1 MMHPSSILLDL
12 QYLPNIE
19 YFCCLYYFEH
29 IVIERH
35 ENFQKQS
42 YRNRC
47 LIRGANKIE
56 SLIVPVKHNKNKGIS
71 EVEIDYNQKWIG
83 IHINALKSAYGN
95 SPYFEYFSQEIF
107 DVIRRKYR
115 KLFDLNFELLTK
127 CLKLLGME
135 KEIKFTDSFDKLI
148 KNTQI
153 DARGL
158 IHPKKPLNQLNV
170 FQPIEYDQIFGS
182 NFAANLS
189 IIDLLFCMGGES
201 TDVIK
206 KSLQS

>member
-1 MMHPSSILLDL
+1 MSSSTVLLEL
-12 QYLPNIE
+12 HYLPNIE
-19 YFCCLYYFEH
+19 YFCYLYYFEQ
-29 IVIERH
+29 ILIEKQEH
-35 ENFQKQS
+35 FQKQS

-47 LIRGANKIE
+47 LIHGANKIE
-56 SLIVPVKHNKNKGIS
+56 SLIVPVKHGKNKCIS
-71 EVEIDYNQKWIG
+71 EVEIDYDQKWIG
-83 IHINALKSAYGN
+83 VHINALKSAYGN
-95 SPYFEYFSQEIF
+95 SPYFEFFSQEIF
-107 DVIRRKYR
+107 DVIRKRHK

-135 KEIKFTDSFDKLI
+135 KEIKFTHSFDKLI

-158 IHPKKPLNQLNV
+158 IHPKRASNQLAM
-170 FQPIEYDQIFGS
+170 FQPIEYEQIFGN

-189 IIDLLFCMGGES
+189 IVDLLFCMGGES

-206 KSLQS
+206 KSLQT